1 MRLCWDGKKLYF
13 REYFKEYL
21 LNSIENLCEEIYNL
35 EDLTDRSDI
44 FRSPLM
50 IFLLVSS
57 FYHKLQG
64 RKVYPEFF
72 SGFFWNSPLVG
83 GGLCI
88 LGTEGGGAEWRW
100 EDDSRC
106 SMMTASWGEV
116 RSGLQL
122 LLVLSISPSWSRARI
137 LKSFPQQT
145 ARKVFIYFH
154 GQRERSRRRFV
165 LDRKSICWCE
175 KWNFL
180 LYLDLSFLTCQ
191 FHFRSLLPAAT
202 RYCTE
207 KCPC

>member
-1 MRLCWDGKKLYF
+1 MWRNLQSWRLDRQIRYF
-13 REYFKEYL
+13 
-21 LNSIENLCEEIYNL
+21 S
-35 EDLTDRSDI
+35 
-44 FRSPLM
+44 SPLM

-57 FYHKLQG
+57 FYHKLQE

-100 EDDSRC
+100 EDDSRG

-122 LLVLSISPSWSRARI
+122 LLVLSISPSRSLARI

-154 GQRERSRRRFV
+154 GKRGEEDMLV
-165 LDRKSICWCE
+165 
-175 KWNFL
+175 L
-180 LYLDLSFLTCQ
+180 LYWKLYSTLISVSSRVNSISDLRPPLPEYCQ
-191 FHFRSLLPAAT
+191 G
-202 RYCTE
+202 
-207 KCPC
+207 KCSMLKCLINIF